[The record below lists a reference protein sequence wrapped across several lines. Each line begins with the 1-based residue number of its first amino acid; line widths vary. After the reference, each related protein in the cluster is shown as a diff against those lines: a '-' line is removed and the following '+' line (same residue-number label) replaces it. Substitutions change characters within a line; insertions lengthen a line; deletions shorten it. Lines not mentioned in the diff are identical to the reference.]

1 MTLNAVVFDLFRG
14 YRSPFVP
21 NILPSLNEHIRNQA
35 RRELKPLI
43 AEAKRRTAEHRR
55 SIAALKRHVLQ
66 LTRELA
72 AVKKQ
77 LPNTPRTE
85 VSGEVLKKSRL
96 RIDGLK
102 THRTKLGLSAK
113 DYGKL
118 MGVSG
123 LTIYNWEAGKSK
135 PRRSQLPRI
144 VSVRGI
150 GKREALERLKIAK

>member
-1 MTLNAVVFDLFRG
+1 MPNPFPALNA
-14 YRSPFVP
+14 
-21 NILPSLNEHIRNQA
+21 HIRSLA
-35 RRELKPLI
+35 RRELKGMII
-43 AEAKRRTAEHRR
+43 AAKKKSAEQRR
-55 SIAALKRHVLQ
+55 SIAALKRQVSQ
-66 LTRELA
+66 LTRELHA
-72 AVKKQ
+72 MEKR
-77 LPNTPRTE
+77 LPDTPKAE
-85 VSGEVLKKSRL
+85 VSNDVLKKSRL

-102 THRTKLGLSAK
+102 AHRTKLGLSAR

-150 GKREALERLKIAK
+150 GKREALERLKAAS